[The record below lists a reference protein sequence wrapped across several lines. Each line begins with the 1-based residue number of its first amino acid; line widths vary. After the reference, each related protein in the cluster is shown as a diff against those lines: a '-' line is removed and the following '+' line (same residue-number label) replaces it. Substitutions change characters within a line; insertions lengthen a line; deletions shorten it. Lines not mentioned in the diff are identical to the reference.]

1 MMAAGRARLGRI
13 RAAYAFEAA
22 KAFRRRA
29 AFVGPV
35 LVVIAVL
42 GMLLNHPVH
51 QDGQSDYE
59 FIAKAGPMV
68 LGLLGWLFLVAYCAA
83 LVSSEVAGGTVRL
96 VLVRPLLRHE
106 FILAKL
112 LHGMTYAF
120 ILTLLVAGTSWLV
133 AASAGELTGVE
144 FGGQVLYTNRQMA
157 TTYVIATALALAPLF
172 AAAAYG
178 VMISTLS
185 RNTGAAV
192 ASALGVWILVDLV
205 KHPLGIAPFVFSTY
219 LEAPWQVFANRCDGF
234 SDPWLPMA
242 VWCLATS
249 GVSAAVFFG
258 VSVLAFTRRNLQI

>member
-1 MMAAGRARLGRI
+1 MAAVRGRLRRI
-13 RAAYAFEAA
+13 RAAYGFETA
-22 KAFRRRA
+22 KAIRRKG

-35 LVVIAVL
+35 LVVIAVV

-51 QDGQSDYE
+51 QDGHSDYE

-112 LHGMTYAF
+112 LHGMTYAL
-120 ILTLLVAGTSWLV
+120 ILTLLAAATSWLV

-144 FGGQVLYTNRQMA
+144 FGGKMLYTSRQMA
-157 TTYVIATALALAPLF
+157 VAYVIAGTLALAPLF

-178 VMISTLS
+178 VMISVLS
-185 RNTGAAV
+185 RNTGTAV

-205 KHPLGIAPFVFSTY
+205 KYPLGIAPFVFSTY
-219 LEAPWQVFANRCDGF
+219 VEAPWQVFANRCDGF
-234 SDPWLPMA
+234 ADPWLPMA
-242 VWCLATS
+242 AWCLGTS
-249 GVSAAVFFG
+249 AVSAAVFFA
-258 VSVLAFTRRNLQI
+258 VSVLVFARRNLQI